1 MDSLHA
7 ALPTWTYAHHALPGY
22 WELDTAVLEGLTGSP
37 KKKEFM
43 IRCQM
48 VDRQRFATMDPSEDG
63 PLSRLDL
70 GTCIQKKSAR

>member
-7 ALPTWTYAHHALPGY
+7 ALATWTYAHHALSEY
-22 WELDTAVLEGLTGSP
+22 WELDTAVLEGLTGSTN
-37 KKKEFM
+37 KNEFM

-63 PLSRLDL
+63 LHHAL
-70 GTCIQKKSAR
+70 I